1 MKGSKYTDEQRER
14 ALALIAS
21 GLTATAAAKQMGI
34 PKSTVCHWYN
44 TAEEDDEDFRAFRTE
59 ERRRLVKRCN
69 KIVTNSI
76 GAIDRKVMDA
86 ARGTKLMNEGLR
98 VIEQAAEFGAIA
110 LKETDVALLKSAY
123 THYTGVGLRDLA
135 ATLKAID
142 EKTER
147 LENQISGGAN
157 DGVQVEFA
165 EATED
170 FAE

>member
-21 GLTATAAAKQMGI
+21 GLTATATAKQMGI

-44 TAEEDDEDFRAFRTE
+44 TAEEDDEDFRAARTE
-59 ERRRLVKRCN
+59 ERRKLVKRCN
-69 KIVTNSI
+69 NIVTKSI

-86 ARGTKLMNEGLR
+86 AKETKTMSEGLR
-98 VIEQAAEFGAIA
+98 IIAKAAKDGVIA
-110 LKETDVALLKSAY
+110 LDESEVKLLRSAMLD
-123 THYTGVGLRDLA
+123 YTGVGMRDLA
-135 ATLKAID
+135 AVVKAID